1 MGSTPDDA
9 TVPPEPPP
17 SEVVPSSP
25 PVAPPVPLVPPP
37 PKHSPRELE
46 PATPPAPVIPLYVP
60 AWMDPTAPYGRDRFT
75 GEPLSDKSKAVA
87 GLLQIFLGSVGAGR
101 WYTGHTGIASAQLA
115 LLAVGIGTAWL
126 LIGFLFIA
134 AAGAWSFI
142 DGIVLLA
149 GNSRDARGLKLR

>member
-1 MGSTPDDA
+1 
-9 TVPPEPPP
+9 
-17 SEVVPSSP
+17 
-25 PVAPPVPLVPPP
+25 
-37 PKHSPRELE
+37 
-46 PATPPAPVIPLYVP
+46 
-60 AWMDPTAPYGRDRFT
+60 MDPTAPYGRDRFT